1 MQAQPRRTL
10 DPERTVPDHGT
21 VTKTAPPKPGDLN
34 ARGNLAEAAAA
45 GSSDAETASLDG
57 QHGPGGP
64 PGDSESSVSRDPAP
78 RAPAKPAP
86 GGPDPRLGQKY
97 GKYLITRLIG
107 FGGMATVYEAEDT
120 LLNRQVAIKFLPD
133 ARKQQTTAVERFIN
147 EAQVAGRLNHPNII
161 AIFDIGYEND
171 TYYIAMELLNPGSA
185 GGFIKKRGRM
195 HWVEATTI
203 IMQCCQALEAAHQA
217 GLIHRD
223 IKPDNILC
231 SPAGTAKLADFGLV
245 KELHVEGV
253 GLTQSG
259 VVVGTP
265 LFMSPEQCSAQPLDS
280 RSDIYSLGSTY
291 YALLTGSAPYPT
303 GSVPHIMLQHCK
315 AKVPD
320 PRLLAPDVPDSV
332 VHVVERAMSKRPDSR
347 YQHAAELRMAL
358 AALLEGA
365 HKPLFEFLL
374 TSNPASQMSR
384 RQVRG
389 AAKLRVDNAPK
400 PSSNENDSP
409 ARAMDSP
416 RPESSESASGS
427 VGSRRT
433 ALLAGLGLLG
443 AAAGAMWW
451 QQRGHRTGPSAGGP
465 GAGANPGSGAAKPK
479 APAAPSGE
487 PLHVGVVNSVSGP
500 LSIGARPVIDATL
513 LAFQEINDR
522 GGLLGRPVEVTIH
535 DAKSD
540 NDTITPEVERLL
552 AKHRVLAVFGGW
564 SPSNRRSIRP
574 VIEDYNNLLMF
585 PIWDEGLED
594 SMHVVYCGSTPNQL
608 VLPALRH
615 WVSMNGAQRIYCIG
629 TDGLFSH
636 ISIELVTDEL
646 ANQKARV
653 VDYHYAP
660 FGEDTFTT
668 SIKKIYASKPDVIF
682 NFLIGESNLDFFK
695 ELRESGITPRQ
706 IPTVSFSFGE
716 AELSQLAGVDMV
728 GDYLAGSYFQS
739 IKSAA
744 NLAFVQRFQHQY
756 GAYRT
761 VGAAVE
767 AAYNSV
773 HLWAQA
779 VTAAGVPEVERIR
792 SALAG
797 QTFEGPGGI
806 IRVDPSTH
814 HCFKSF
820 HLARIEAPGVVNIT
834 YSSPEL
840 IRPEP
845 FPATRTRAQWEALL
859 EYLHKS
865 WDGRWV
871 SPRKPELPR

>member
-1 MQAQPRRTL
+1 M
-10 DPERTVPDHGT
+10 
-21 VTKTAPPKPGDLN
+21 TKIAAPKPGDLN
-34 ARGNLAEAAAA
+34 DRGRYAEAGSA
-45 GSSDAETASLDG
+45 GGESDAETASLDG
-57 QHGPGGP
+57 PRAPGEP
-64 PGDSESSVSRDPAP
+64 AARPGDSETSDSRDPLT
-78 RAPAKPAP
+78 RQTAKAVP
-86 GGPDPRLGQKY
+86 GGPDPRIGQKY
-97 GKYLITRLIG
+97 GKYQITRLIG

-185 GGFIKKRGRM
+185 GGFIKRRGRM
-195 HWVEATTI
+195 HWIEATTI
-203 IMQCCQALEAAHQA
+203 IIQCCQALEAAHQA

-265 LFMSPEQCSAQPLDS
+265 LYMSPEQCSAQPLDA
-280 RSDIYSLGSTY
+280 RSDVYSLGSTY

-320 PRLLAPDVPDSV
+320 PRLLAPDVPEPV
-332 VHVVERAMSKRPDSR
+332 VRIVERAMSKRPEAR
-347 YQHAAELRMAL
+347 YQTAAELRLAL
-358 AALLEGA
+358 AAAIEGVP
-365 HKPLFEFLL
+365 KPLFEFLL
-374 TSNPASQMSR
+374 TSTPTSPLTR
-384 RQVRG
+384 TRVRG
-389 AAKLRVDNAPK
+389 AAKLRGEGGARPAA
-400 PSSNENDSP
+400 NEGDSP
-409 ARAMDSP
+409 P
-416 RPESSESASGS
+416 RPLEPGSHSADSTLGGSG
-427 VGSRRT
+427 RRA
-433 ALLAGLGLLG
+433 ALLGGLGLMG
-443 AAAGAMWW
+443 AAAGALWW
-451 QQRGHRTGPSAGGP
+451 QQRGQ
-465 GAGANPGSGAAKPK
+465 KPK
-479 APAAPSGE
+479 PRPPEGTVDAGPAPLTKAGE
-487 PLHVGVVNSVSGP
+487 PLHVGVINSVSGT
-500 LSIGARPVIDATL
+500 LSISARPVIDATL
-513 LAFQEINDR
+513 LAFKEVNER
-522 GGLLGRPVEVTIH
+522 GGVLGRPVEVTVI

-540 NDTITPEVERLL
+540 NDTIAPEVERLL
-552 AKHRVLAVFGGW
+552 AMHRVLTVFGGW
-564 SPSNRRSIRP
+564 SPSNRRTLRQ

-585 PIWDEGLED
+585 PVWDEGLED
-594 SMHVVYCGSTPNQL
+594 SRHVIYCGSTPNQL

-615 WVSMNGAQRIYCIG
+615 WVSELGAQRIYCVG

-636 ISIELVTDEL
+636 ISIELVEDEL
-646 ANQKARV
+646 ANQKAKV
-653 VDYHYAP
+653 VDYHYAL
-660 FGEDTFTT
+660 FGEDSFKAT
-668 SIKKIYASKPDVIF
+668 IKKIHAAKPDVIF
-682 NFLIGESNLDFFK
+682 NFLIGDSNLDFFT
-695 ELRESGITPRQ
+695 ELRAAGITPSH

-716 AELSQLAGVDMV
+716 SELSQLAGVDMV

-739 IKSAA
+739 IKSPA
-744 NLAFVQRFQHQY
+744 NLAFVQRFRQQY
-756 GAYRT
+756 GSYRT

-779 VTAAGVPEVERIR
+779 VTAAGVADVERIR
-792 SALAG
+792 NALAG
-797 QTFEGPGGI
+797 QSFEGPGGL

-820 HLARIEAPGVVNIT
+820 HLARIEKAGGVSIVH
-834 YSSPEL
+834 SSQEL

-845 FPATRTRAQWEALL
+845 FPTTRTRAQWEALL
-859 EYLHKS
+859 EHLHKL
-865 WDGRWV
+865 WDGKWLNPKR
-871 SPRKPELPR
+871 PEPFK